1 MAEPRS
7 PAGQIDRRQARSAF
21 ERAVGTYDASAVLQ
35 REIAQ
40 RLLARLELIKLV
52 PRRILDLGCGTGYCT
67 RALARRYRRS
77 EIVAADVAY
86 AMTAAAR
93 RRRRWF
99 SRQRFLC
106 ADAEALPLR
115 DDSID
120 MLVSNLTLQWCD
132 PDAVLRECA
141 RVLRPGGVLMLSSF
155 GPDTLRELRAAW
167 RAVDEQPHVHTFV
180 DMHDLGD
187 ALMRAGFAGPVM
199 DVEHFTLSYPEVLA
213 LLRDLKDLGAHNVAR
228 SRHRGLTGK
237 GRFARFKS
245 AYESQ
250 AGDGRICASYEVVYG
265 HAWAPARSPIRAP
278 GGGVSVAIRPDQ
290 IARER
295 R

>member
-1 MAEPRS
+1 MAERRS
-7 PAGQIDRRQARSAF
+7 PAEQIDRRHARHAF

-40 RLLARLELIKLV
+40 RLLTRLELIKLS
-52 PRRILDLGCGTGYCT
+52 PRRVLDLGCGTGFCT
-67 RALARRYRRS
+67 RALGRRYRGC

-86 AMTAAAR
+86 AMTASAR

-99 SRQRFLC
+99 GRERFLC
-106 ADAEALPLR
+106 ADAEALALR
-115 DDSID
+115 DHSID
-120 MLVSNLTLQWCD
+120 MVVSNLTLQWCD

-141 RVLRPGGVLMLSSF
+141 RVLRPGGVLMMSSF

-167 RAVDEQPHVHTFV
+167 RAVDERPHVHTFV

-187 ALMRAGFAGPVM
+187 ALMRAGFSGPVM
-199 DVEHFTLSYPEVLA
+199 DVEHFTLSYPDVLA
-213 LLRDLKDLGAHNVAR
+213 LLRDLKALGAHNVAR

-245 AYESQ
+245 AYESH
-250 AGDGRICASYEVVYG
+250 ARDGRILASYEVVYG
-265 HAWAPARSPIRAP
+265 HAWAPDASAIRAP
-278 GGGVSVAIRPDQ
+278 SGAINVVIRPDQ

>member
-1 MAEPRS
+1 MAERRS
-7 PAGQIDRRQARSAF
+7 PAEQIDRRHARSAF
-21 ERAVGTYDASAVLQ
+21 ERAVGTYDDSAVLQ

-40 RLLARLELIKLV
+40 RLVARLDLIRLA
-52 PRRILDLGCGTGYCT
+52 PGRILDLGCGTGYCT
-67 RALARRYRRS
+67 RLLAKRYRGC
-77 EIVAADVAY
+77 EIVAVDVAY

-99 SRQRFLC
+99 SRERFLC
-106 ADAEALPLR
+106 ADAEALPVR
-115 DDSID
+115 DHSID
-120 MLVSNLTLQWCD
+120 MVVSNLTMQWCD

-141 RVLRPGGVLMLSSF
+141 RVLRSGGVLMLSSF

-167 RAVDEQPHVHTFV
+167 RVVDEQPHVHTFV

-213 LLRDLKDLGAHNVAR
+213 LLRDLKALGAHNVTR

-237 GRFARFKS
+237 DRFARFRS

-250 AGDGRICASYEVVYG
+250 ARDGRICASYEVVYG
-265 HAWAPARSPIRAP
+265 HAWAPKRSPVHAP
-278 GGGVSVAIRPDQ
+278 AGGVKVAIRPDQ
-290 IARER
+290 IARGR